1 MSSFVNEIIPFSF
14 LFVLL
19 ILYLATKKA
28 PKINNES
35 EKEITTYKDSRVFLE
50 NAEQKLIALRDL
62 YKQDLIDSEIYLKKT
77 DDIANSIARKI
88 GKEISEIAF
97 EKKNDIYNQ
106 LKVDIVKKVSKKKD
120 NDKSNDLDLLIS
132 AVDKRIEVGFDN
144 EKN

>member
-1 MSSFVNEIIPFSF
+1 MSSFVSEIIPFSF

-35 EKEITTYKDSRVFLE
+35 DKEIITYKDSRVFLE
-50 NAEQKLIALRDL
+50 NAEEKLIALRDL
-62 YKQDLIDSEIYLKKT
+62 YKQDLINSEIYLKKT

-97 EKKNDIYNQ
+97 
-106 LKVDIVKKVSKKKD
+106 
-120 NDKSNDLDLLIS
+120 
-132 AVDKRIEVGFDN
+132 
-144 EKN
+144 